1 MNKNSKPAPNRAAP
15 VRRYARLNKN
25 FVVKGDL
32 ARTAKTYN
40 LSGRDLYM
48 LIELLAQ
55 AQRQDTSTLEF
66 RSAYAI
72 LKLLGWQYRK
82 SDYDA
87 LYGALEKW
95 MELEISIDKFFVPHG
110 AVDVE
115 TEILAQDSGYKQKQR
130 SRGLYV
136 PMSFKEILDIEE
148 VDYAFQLSFSDEF
161 CQVNE
166 RRNGHFVKA
175 VPSIVKQLRYP
186 LEIYLYL
193 LLDAFD
199 GSLRRKP
206 KIIGLSFRSRPHF
219 EQRLETALGRISE
232 TTDEVC
238 KFHLDEAGSVV
249 IYKGKFTDK
258 IRHKLYG
265 KSIYWGA

>member
-136 PMSFKEILDIEE
+136 PMSFKEILDI
-148 VDYAFQLSFSDEF
+148 
-161 CQVNE
+161 
-166 RRNGHFVKA
+166 NGHFVKA

-206 KIIGLSFRSRPHF
+206 ETLCKIIGLSFRSRPHF